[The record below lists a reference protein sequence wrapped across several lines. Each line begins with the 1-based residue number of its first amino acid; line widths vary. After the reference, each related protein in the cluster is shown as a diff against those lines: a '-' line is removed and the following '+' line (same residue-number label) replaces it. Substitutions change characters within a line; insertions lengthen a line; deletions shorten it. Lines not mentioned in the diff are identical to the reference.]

1 MRHRLGNC
9 IRTSGAVAEIL
20 AAQDS
25 RQRDGRTPHI
35 TVLRGT
41 KSWRINL
48 RTVQFLDRTPAPRE
62 VPRQL
67 LRHVLGRFDEFI
79 SVWDELYPLNP
90 VQSLERDSDDED

>member
-1 MRHRLGNC
+1 MATAFELPEPWRKSWRLK
-9 IRTSGAVAEIL
+9 IRDRE
-20 AAQDS
+20 
-25 RQRDGRTPHI
+25 
-35 TVLRGT
+35 TVEPPNVTLLRGT

-48 RTVQFLDRTPAPRE
+48 RTGQFLDRTPAPRE